1 MFHKDWNKVY
11 KEKKQIIHWPWDDLI
26 SNFNIFFKN
35 KKKLRVL
42 ELGFGTGGNALFFL
56 SNGIDYYGVE
66 GSIHAVNIA
75 KKKFPK
81 KKNRFICQDFTKK
94 LKFKKK
100 FDLIF
105 DRGSITHNQDK
116 EVKVIID
123 QTYNLLKKNGYFF
136 GIDWFSKNHYMSK
149 KGTIFSKDKNTKIFK
164 NGPLRQVGQVNFF
177 SKQRLKKFFKKFK
190 LIKIDDKIKKVI
202 INNKTQQKIGFYN
215 IITKK

>member
-1 MFHKDWNKVY
+1 M
-11 KEKKQIIHWPWDDLI
+11 
-26 SNFNIFFKN
+26 
-35 KKKLRVL
+35 
-42 ELGFGTGGNALFFL
+42 
-56 SNGIDYYGVE
+56 
-66 GSIHAVNIA
+66 
-75 KKKFPK
+75 
-81 KKNRFICQDFTKK
+81 
-94 LKFKKK
+94 KFKKK

-202 INNKTQQKIGFYN
+202 IINKTQQKIGFYN